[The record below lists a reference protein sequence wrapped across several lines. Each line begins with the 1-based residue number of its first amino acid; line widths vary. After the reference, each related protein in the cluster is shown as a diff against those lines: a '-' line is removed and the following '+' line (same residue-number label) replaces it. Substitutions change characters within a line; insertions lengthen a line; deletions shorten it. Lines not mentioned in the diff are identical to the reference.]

1 MYVLIFYQL
10 YIVVTWIIFYL
21 KSDACEKWPHFSFV
35 VKSLM
40 LLKSLML
47 VAHGL
52 LLTACCSWSELV
64 DIYQPSLAS
73 SYCNC
78 SCSTCNWTPWEG
90 IWMCSWQQ
98 LYLFELVGFCF
109 PSRCLWY
116 IFLFHIEI
124 CLMSY
129 MKLRLILRKFVMDS
143 NFLSK

>member
-1 MYVLIFYQL
+1 
-10 YIVVTWIIFYL
+10 
-21 KSDACEKWPHFSFV
+21 
-35 VKSLM
+35 
-40 LLKSLML
+40 
-47 VAHGL
+47 
-52 LLTACCSWSELV
+52 
-64 DIYQPSLAS
+64 
-73 SYCNC
+73 
-78 SCSTCNWTPWEG
+78 
-90 IWMCSWQQ
+90 MCSWQQ